1 MCDEYSSTLKKK
13 QTKKKKT
20 RKQKKKKSPASFFI
34 RKSVALYLYVLINI
48 QQNLLL
54 EKEIVNSGFLG

>member
-1 MCDEYSSTLKKK
+1 MKAFPLKKK
-13 QTKKKKT
+13 TNKKKKNEVA
-20 RKQKKKKSPASFFI
+20 KKKKSPASFFI